1 MFSNIM
7 YLRTRIRPHLPKC
20 SQIVHSFLGMSV
32 RPYYFIYLFYIQR
45 NFPFREGRTRDGP
58 FLEGRTR
65 EGRTRDGPF
74 LEGRNRKGRVL
85 RRSTSRLSRTRK
97 KISLIKITK
106 NNFFSLFLNPFLSHV
121 LSLLPSP
128 PLNLFV
134 RMLDELDLRFVWTIR
149 RFPVR
154 VEF

>member
-1 MFSNIM
+1 M

-45 NFPFREGRTRDGP
+45 KCP
-58 FLEGRTR
+58 FLEGRTLEGRNR

-74 LEGRNRKGRVL
+74 LEGRNREGRVL
-85 RRSTSRLSRTRK
+85 RRSTSRLPRTRK

>member
-1 MFSNIM
+1 M

-45 NFPFREGRTRDGP
+45 NCPFREGRV
-58 FLEGRTR
+58 L